1 MKKLLIS
8 TVAIAALGVVM
19 IQPSHSASVCGKR
32 EQLLNALNRDYK
44 EAPIARALT
53 ASGNMLEIIAS
64 DKTGTFTVLI
74 TEPSGRTCVV
84 EAGTSWQPLK
94 IKKVLGPGA

>member
-8 TVAIAALGVVM
+8 TVAIAALSVVM

-32 EQLLNALNRDYK
+32 ANLLTTLDKDYK
-44 EAPIARALT
+44 EAPVAMALT
-53 ASGNMLEIIAS
+53 MAGNVLEIIAS
-64 DKTGTFTVLI
+64 ETGTFTVLI

-84 EAGTSWQPLK
+84 EAGKSWELLK